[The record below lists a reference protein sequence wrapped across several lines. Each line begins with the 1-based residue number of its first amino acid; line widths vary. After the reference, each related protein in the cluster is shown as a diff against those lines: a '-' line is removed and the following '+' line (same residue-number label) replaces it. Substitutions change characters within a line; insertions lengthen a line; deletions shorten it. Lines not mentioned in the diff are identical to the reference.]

1 MLHGSFEMAEA
12 NQSIFSNRHIMVTQD
27 ATDLEVIQNGDNAKE
42 DDFDKIN
49 SNILVEDVEV
59 GNGVFCSISTLL
71 KVLIPFWKSGE
82 KPVITVGD
90 TLRNEVLKPE
100 HQFSICLY
108 IGKEKYETL
117 ATVCKIFD
125 SQITSLK
132 AHGIIDN
139 DNIHWPVEFY
149 FSDDWKFTS
158 IIMSLNAPNSTY
170 FCLYWKK
177 NPSLFTSIEL
187 LNYVPDELRILLQIT
202 DVLME
207 CFEMAEANQSIFSN
221 RHIMVTQD
229 ATDLEVI
236 QNGDNTEGIQNG
248 DNTEEVANCSTR
260 CETKYESFS
269 KVCFKISWNKGCTE
283 WNTYSTKT
291 SSAAVSSF
299 LQMIGWKKC
308 SRLSGPRVFG
318 FDIKPLHDAC
328 LQIHIKTF
336 NTNNESCEQYTDED
350 DFDKINSNILVED
363 VEVGNGVFRSI
374 STLLKVL
381 IPFWKSGEK
390 PVITVG
396 DTLHIKLGGDG
407 RNVGR
412 KKNHVLL
419 TFCLLNEG
427 KEKYETLATVCKI
440 FDSQITSLKAH
451 GIIDNDNIHWPV
463 EFYFSGDWKF
473 ASIIMGL
480 NAPNSTYFCLYC
492 ECNSKTR
499 YNMDLSWPITGNNKG
514 KIIFCGKKNPSLF
527 TSIELLNYVPDEL
540 HILLRITDFYHSNNN
555 RSASWTWTSLMG
567 PEKKKIL
574 QSFPVSEFVTGSHGI
589 AIENLWCIINST
601 SAIPG
606 LYRKE
611 DVTPYMHILTMH
623 VPFFLRKLN
632 NQGLSF
638 RLFSTSSI
646 EKKNHEQVKLFFG
659 GTTMGGGNKT
669 KPVVYDMMIHIKTFN
684 TNNESCEQYT
694 DEDDFDK
701 INSNILVEDVEV
713 GNGVFRSISTLLK
726 VLIPFWKSGEKP
738 VITVGDTLRNEVLKP
753 EHQFSICLYIG
764 KEKYETLATVCKI
777 FDSQITS
784 LKAHGIIDNDNIHWP
799 VEFYFSDDWKFTS
812 IIMSLNAPN
821 STYFCLYW
829 KKNPSLFTSIE
840 LLNYVPDE
848 LQLKKKIEKKMSHI
862 NVHFEFYHSNNNRS
876 ASWTWTSLMGPEKKK
891 ILQSFPMSE
900 FVTGSH
906 GIAIENLWY
915 QFFNLYEMLRKPSYN
930 EEDIIKF
937 ELEAKNWV
945 RSFCQPT
952 LGITNSTSA
961 IPGLYRKEDVT
972 SYMHILTMHVPF
984 FLHKLNNQG
993 LSFRLFSTSSIEK
1006 KIYEQV
1012 YISFLKL

>member
-1 MLHGSFEMAEA
+1 MEIIQKFFNEK
-12 NQSIFSNRHIMVTQD
+12 SIFIIIVIQNGDNT
-27 ATDLEVIQNGDNAKE
+27 EVIQNGDNIEDNFSSRIFVHNYPNSSIIEALFGFDIKPLHDACLQVDFSFLNNNNKTKRKKPLDEITSNSQQNKQFNSFGKDAYDNINKIITKHRLTNSINQQIVYVCNIELEYNGNQVFIKFNPTTNQARLDAVVCACDKALLDHDGYLNLAAVVPNIYHEYLVAERRNEINEIINSQIHIKTFNTNNESSEQYTE

-90 TLRNEVLKPE
+90 TLRIKLGGNEVLKPE

-207 CFEMAEANQSIFSN
+207 CLFK
-221 RHIMVTQD
+221 
-229 ATDLEVI
+229 DL
-236 QNGDNTEGIQNG
+236 
-248 DNTEEVANCSTR
+248 
-260 CETKYESFS
+260 
-269 KVCFKISWNKGCTE
+269 
-283 WNTYSTKT
+283 
-291 SSAAVSSF
+291 
-299 LQMIGWKKC
+299 
-308 SRLSGPRVFG
+308 
-318 FDIKPLHDAC
+318 
-328 LQIHIKTF
+328 
-336 NTNNESCEQYTDED
+336 
-350 DFDKINSNILVED
+350 
-363 VEVGNGVFRSI
+363 
-374 STLLKVL
+374 
-381 IPFWKSGEK
+381 
-390 PVITVG
+390 
-396 DTLHIKLGGDG
+396 
-407 RNVGR
+407 
-412 KKNHVLL
+412 
-419 TFCLLNEG
+419 
-427 KEKYETLATVCKI
+427 
-440 FDSQITSLKAH
+440 
-451 GIIDNDNIHWPV
+451 
-463 EFYFSGDWKF
+463 
-473 ASIIMGL
+473 
-480 NAPNSTYFCLYC
+480 
-492 ECNSKTR
+492 
-499 YNMDLSWPITGNNKG
+499 
-514 KIIFCGKKNPSLF
+514 
-527 TSIELLNYVPDEL
+527 
-540 HILLRITDFYHSNNN
+540 
-555 RSASWTWTSLMG
+555 
-567 PEKKKIL
+567 
-574 QSFPVSEFVTGSHGI
+574 
-589 AIENLWCIINST
+589 
-601 SAIPG
+601 
-606 LYRKE
+606 
-611 DVTPYMHILTMH
+611 
-623 VPFFLRKLN
+623 
-632 NQGLSF
+632 
-638 RLFSTSSI
+638 
-646 EKKNHEQVKLFFG
+646 
-659 GTTMGGGNKT
+659 
-669 KPVVYDMMIHIKTFN
+669 
-684 TNNESCEQYT
+684 
-694 DEDDFDK
+694 
-701 INSNILVEDVEV
+701 
-713 GNGVFRSISTLLK
+713 
-726 VLIPFWKSGEKP
+726 
-738 VITVGDTLRNEVLKP
+738 
-753 EHQFSICLYIG
+753 
-764 KEKYETLATVCKI
+764 
-777 FDSQITS
+777 
-784 LKAHGIIDNDNIHWP
+784 
-799 VEFYFSDDWKFTS
+799 
-812 IIMSLNAPN
+812 
-821 STYFCLYW
+821 
-829 KKNPSLFTSIE
+829 
-840 LLNYVPDE
+840 
-848 LQLKKKIEKKMSHI
+848 
-862 NVHFEFYHSNNNRS
+862 NNNRS

-1012 YISFLKL
+1012 KLFFGGTTMRGGNKTKSVVYDMMVFENRQIFYLLNKVPKEITLHKGKHGKVSLCCDFVMVDG